1 MKLDFQG
8 RDAKK
13 GKKIMKTIILD
24 GETFEFTSE
33 QHKKLLKYAEKEILR
48 KKLELALDAREND
61 PKWKKKI
68 QTIRSKDINKV
79 SVVFDQ
85 LVSGYTGE
93 HEENAIDTIYKNI
106 QR

>member
-33 QHKKLLKYAEKEILR
+33 QHKKLLKYGKR
-48 KKLELALDAREND
+48 NT
-61 PKWKKKI
+61 
-68 QTIRSKDINKV
+68 Q
-79 SVVFDQ
+79 
-85 LVSGYTGE
+85 
-93 HEENAIDTIYKNI
+93 EEAGTCT
-106 QR
+106 